1 MNTIQIENCGP
12 VEKIAIPI
20 PEHGGIVV
28 LRGRNE
34 AGKTKTLETI
44 HRLMGDGSAKIQKR
58 DGSVLPGVAEG
69 LGVRVTFGSS
79 TRTRGELE
87 AVALQGRLDLSDLIQ
102 PPLKSSDAADRVR
115 IKTLLRLMGV
125 QADPAVF
132 NDLFSGRMEME
143 AILEVDT
150 LRETD
155 LVEMARRAKA
165 DLERAARAQESAADV
180 ERGHAE
186 TCREMVGEADLDAP
200 CDARWLQ
207 EVHSRAIGTLAGLLS
222 TREHAQKTRA
232 AAEQAR
238 EMKDRHLADYHG
250 PSVQDAAKRE
260 RELRKDVERLRRELA
275 SAERNLAAA
284 DAERKAAEKHAEMLL
299 AWDATIE
306 RAAAIEDVTD
316 AEIAAAEQALQA
328 AQDAMAAGE
337 TIRKA
342 REQAQKEARHRESEK
357 QHRSRADAL
366 RDRARAI
373 DGILS
378 ELIQCPGL
386 TVRDG
391 RIFTIDERRDRDVP
405 FAERSMGW
413 RSRFAVDVALPYLRN
428 LAGDRLGLMTVSQE
442 IWQGL
447 DPGNRR
453 ALADHCRQ
461 NRVVLVTAEAADGD
475 LRAEIERGAK
485 EA

>member
-102 PPLKSSDAADRVR
+102 PPLKSPDAADRLR
-115 IKTLLRLMGV
+115 IKTLLRLTGV

-132 NDLFSGRMEME
+132 NDLFGDRSEME
-143 AILEVDT
+143 AILSLDT
-150 LRETD
+150 LQESD
-155 LVEMARRAKA
+155 VIEMARRAKA
-165 DLERAARAQESAADV
+165 DIEQAARAQESAADV
-180 ERGHAE
+180 QRGHAE
-186 TCREMVGEADLDAP
+186 TCREMVGEVDLNAS
-200 CDARWLQ
+200 CDAHKLQ
-207 EVHSRAIGTLAGLLS
+207 AAHNRAIRSLAALLS
-222 TREHAQKTRA
+222 AREQAARARTAADQARQMKTRHLDSYRGPSPQDAIEREQALEQRCSQLRRDLA
-232 AAEQAR
+232 AAER
-238 EMKDRHLADYHG
+238 D
-250 PSVQDAAKRE
+250 
-260 RELRKDVERLRRELA
+260 
-275 SAERNLAAA
+275 LAAA
-284 DAERKAAEKHAEMLL
+284 NAERRAAEKHAEMVS

-306 RAAAIEDVTD
+306 QAAAIEDVTD
-316 AEIAAAEQALQA
+316 EEIAAAEEQLQA
-328 AQDAMAAGE
+328 AQDAVAAGE
-337 TIRKA
+337 TTRKA
-342 REQAQKEARHRESEK
+342 REQAEKAKRHREAE
-357 QHRSRADAL
+357 QAHRSRADAL

-386 TVRDG
+386 VVRDG
-391 RIFTIDERRDRDVP
+391 RILTTDDRREREVP